1 MRMVL
6 SEGPLSRMSTGP
18 LLSLDLDRRQP
29 LGLQIERQLRELV
42 RSGGLQALRELPS
55 TRALAADLG
64 VSRGVVVGAY
74 AQLAA
79 EGYLTLRRGAAPVV
93 AAVVQAPAD
102 DCAVEVDV
110 PVASAR
116 YNLRPDL
123 PDLALFPRPQWLSV
137 TRASLQQAANTDL
150 AYGEPYGAVALRSRL
165 APFLA
170 RTRGVLAPADRTGVF
185 AGSTHALLTIASVL
199 RASGATRIAV
209 EDPGHRWRA
218 RVLRASGLEL
228 VPVPVDAHGLC
239 VELLPDDVAAVVV
252 SPDHQFPLGVALS
265 AERRRALLD
274 WAVTG
279 DKLVVEHDYDGHFR
293 YDRPAAGTLQAL
305 APEHVAYVGTL
316 SPLLA
321 PTLRLGW
328 AVLPAR
334 LVEPAAFHVF
344 ANVVAV
350 PRLTQ
355 FALAEFIDRGYLDR
369 HLRRARAEYRRRRR
383 LAVATLER
391 RLPAARVGGAPVGL
405 YLSVTLPEGS
415 DEQALLVEARR
426 RGIAVDGV
434 GEHAMG
440 PQPPGLAVGFAALA
454 EPTLRRALAE
464 LAASADRA
472 AV

>member
-1 MRMVL
+1 MGMVF

-29 LGLQIERQLRELV
+29 LGLQIERQLRALV
-42 RSGGLQALRELPS
+42 RDGGLPVRRELPS

-64 VSRGVVVGAY
+64 VSRGVVVGVY

-79 EGYLTLRRGAAPVV
+79 EGYLTLRRGAAHVV